1 MEKEQLLREFAR
13 IYGDS
18 DGVKVYFAPGRV
30 NLIGEHIDYNGGHVF
45 PCALTLGTY
54 GAARLREDSKL
65 RFYSM
70 NFADKGILESD
81 IHHLKPGEPGDWSNY
96 PKGVMRA
103 FQDKGYGL
111 EKGMDLLL
119 YGNLPSGAGLSSS
132 ASVEVMTGVM
142 LRDLFGLS
150 LSNIEIALLG
160 QQAEHEFCGVN
171 CGIMDQFA
179 AAMGKENHAIY
190 LDTDTLEYEYIPV
203 KLNGVKI
210 VLANSNRKHSL
221 ADSKYNER
229 RQECEIALKELQ
241 AVIGIEN
248 LCQLDG
254 ETFDLYEAA
263 IKEETVRRRARHAVY
278 ENERTKRAA
287 EVLKR
292 GDLET
297 FGRLL
302 VESHQSLSGDYEVT
316 GEEMDALAA
325 AAWRQ
330 EGVLGSRIT
339 GGGFGGCTVSLVRED
354 YIPSFIRETG
364 KEYTEKTGL
373 KADFYV
379 VEIGGAPVVL

>member
-70 NFADKGILESD
+70 NFADKGVLESD

-179 AAMGKENHAIY
+179 AAMGKKNHAIY

-203 KLNGVKI
+203 KLDGVKI

-254 ETFDLYEAA
+254 KTFDLYEAA
-263 IKEETVRRRARHAVY
+263 IRDETGKRRARHAVY

-292 GDLET
+292 GDLDT

>member
-203 KLNGVKI
+203 KLDGVKI

-254 ETFDLYEAA
+254 KTFDLYEAA
-263 IKEETVRRRARHAVY
+263 IKEETVRQRARHAVY

>member
-179 AAMGKENHAIY
+179 AAMGKKNHAIY

-203 KLNGVKI
+203 KLDGVKI

-254 ETFDLYEAA
+254 KTFDLYEAA
-263 IKEETVRRRARHAVY
+263 IRDETGKRRARHAVY

-292 GDLET
+292 GDLDT

>member
-13 IYGDS
+13 IYGDN

-203 KLNGVKI
+203 KLDGVKI

-254 ETFDLYEAA
+254 KTFDLYEAA

>member
-70 NFADKGILESD
+70 NFADKGVLESD

-160 QQAEHEFCGVN
+160 QQAEQEFCGVN

-203 KLNGVKI
+203 KLDGVKI

-254 ETFDLYEAA
+254 KTFDLYEAA

>member
-70 NFADKGILESD
+70 NFADKGVLESD

-160 QQAEHEFCGVN
+160 QQAEQEFCGVN

-203 KLNGVKI
+203 KLDGVKI

-241 AVIGIEN
+241 AVIGIVN

-254 ETFDLYEAA
+254 KTFDLYEAA
-263 IKEETVRRRARHAVY
+263 IKEETVRQRARHAVY

-292 GDLET
+292 GDLEN

-364 KEYTEKTGL
+364 KEYMEKTGL

>member
-1 MEKEQLLREFAR
+1 MKRTVLLREFAK

-18 DGVKVYFAPGRV
+18 DGVSVYFAPGRV

-81 IHHLKPGEPGDWSNY
+81 IHRLKPGGLGDWSNY
-96 PKGVMRA
+96 LKGVMRA
-103 FQDKGYGL
+103 FQDKGYAL
-111 EKGMDLLL
+111 EKGMDILL
-119 YGNLPSGAGLSSS
+119 YGNLPNGAGLSSS

-142 LRDLFGLS
+142 LRDLFRLS
-150 LSNIEIALLG
+150 LSNTEIALLG

-190 LDTDTLEYEYIPV
+190 LDTETLKYEYVPV
-203 KLNGVKI
+203 DLDGVKI
-210 VLANSNRKHSL
+210 VLANSNKKHSL
-221 ADSKYNER
+221 TDSKYNER
-229 RQECEIALKELQ
+229 RQECETALEELQ

-248 LCQLDG
+248 LCQLDA

-263 IKEETVRRRARHAVY
+263 IKDETRKRRARHAVY
-278 ENERTKRAA
+278 ENERTKKAA
-287 EVLKR
+287 EALNR

-302 VESHQSLSGDYEVT
+302 GESHQSLSRDYEVT

-330 EGVLGSRIT
+330 EGVIGSRIT
-339 GGGFGGCTVSLVRED
+339 GGGFGGCTVSLVREE
-354 YIPSFIRETG
+354 YIPSFICEVG

-379 VEIGGAPVVL
+379 VEIGGEPVVL

>member
-45 PCALTLGTY
+45 PCALTVGTY

-70 NFADKGILESD
+70 NFADKGVLESD

-160 QQAEHEFCGVN
+160 QQAEQEFCGVN

-203 KLNGVKI
+203 KLDGVKI

-241 AVIGIEN
+241 AVIGIVN

-254 ETFDLYEAA
+254 KTFDLYEAA
-263 IKEETVRRRARHAVY
+263 IKEETVRQRARHAVY

-292 GDLET
+292 GDLEN

-364 KEYTEKTGL
+364 KEYMEKTGL

>member
-54 GAARLREDSKL
+54 GAVRLREDSKL

-203 KLNGVKI
+203 KLDGVKI

-254 ETFDLYEAA
+254 KTFDLYEAA